1 MLLWGK
7 LEDISISLFLE
18 IEIGTRLQLMISLER

>member
-1 MLLWGK
+1 MLLWDK

-18 IEIGTRLQLMISLER
+18 IEIGIRLQLMISPEI

>member
-18 IEIGTRLQLMISLER
+18 IEIGIRLQLMISPEI